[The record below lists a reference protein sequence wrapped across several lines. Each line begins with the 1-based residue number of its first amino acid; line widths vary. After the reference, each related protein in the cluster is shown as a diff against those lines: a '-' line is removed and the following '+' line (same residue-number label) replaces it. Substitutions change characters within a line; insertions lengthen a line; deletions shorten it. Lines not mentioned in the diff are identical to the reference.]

1 MDNISHGKCIFL
13 SKLDTD
19 VASST
24 YSTNR
29 IQIKIDGSRVADAKD
44 LMGVIS
50 RSMKFPDYFGWNW
63 DALEECLLDL
73 EWLPA
78 DVYDFYWETANTLLL
93 SSPADFF
100 MFVEVFASVSR
111 EWHEKGKLF
120 RLFVK
125 DDYIFAN
132 AKRMDTFAELVE

>member
-1 MDNISHGKCIFL
+1 MDNTNHGKCIFL

-24 YSTNR
+24 YPTNR
-29 IQIKIDGSRVADAKD
+29 IQIKIDGSRVADAKG

-50 RSMKFPDYFGWNW
+50 RAMNFPNYFGWNW
-63 DALEECLLDL
+63 DALEECLSDL
-73 EWLPA
+73 EWLSA
-78 DVYDFYWETANTLLL
+78 DAYDFHWETASTLLL

-100 MFVEVFASVSR
+100 MFLEVFASVSQ
-111 EWHEKGKLF
+111 EWHERGKLF
-120 RLFVK
+120 RLFVR

-132 AKRMDTFAELVE
+132 AKCLSTLAELIE